1 MKRDKKRNKNAI
13 VPEDNNQN
21 NIEELRMKDEG
32 IGKTKKIS
40 KQKRNS
46 VKKSKKKIENCVI
59 FEEKEETES

>member
-13 VPEDNNQN
+13 LPEDNNQN